1 MKARGTAEI
10 PHAAAPL
17 SAGEDS
23 DDELSRGGSR
33 LSLDQMVPP
42 GRRSLN
48 KDSSSLSRAIPA
60 SPPVPSVPLRT
71 STESPPPEL
80 PPTGH
85 TRPPQ
90 KRVSRPPPPVPISSP
105 PETSPV
111 QSRPPPPPPP
121 GQPPSRKSTSDSRT
135 APHPSKHQVDNDSE
149 EEVTE
154 YDGDYDTDIAS
165 GAKHKDALKAHDGDS
180 SFDEGTITDEATNKS
195 PTSPPARGP
204 PPLPPSVAPR
214 AIPPAPPGQP
224 PKPNRKSS
232 DMPRAAPPP
241 IPPSRE
247 SIDNED
253 YDPFR
258 YTRGVPPPPPP
269 NTRPPIIQSPSNELE
284 EDDMYGASPVSSPP
298 MPPAPAIERTV
309 PPPAPP
315 SERSVPLPPPPPS
328 QSSQPLPGGTNLPRK
343 SLDVNRSKST
353 GRRSMEQP
361 RASLDTGFIAS
372 DIDLAEKSF
381 WWTQQNL
388 PPQTLQSRRDVI
400 FEMDTSPPTQEG
412 SKTIITKDIYVLYLD
427 YSHTTITASFDQSNP
442 SDVSLEQKHQR
453 PPPPPRQDQLENAS
467 LHLGARISEAVT
479 AAQNTV
485 VGDGSPH
492 ALVLEL
498 LRPLASEA
506 LMPIANR
513 TYGALV
519 YANLAN
525 ASTQQYDE
533 IRAGDIV
540 TFRNAKFQ
548 GHRGT
553 MHQKYSAEAG
563 KPDHVG
569 IVLDWD
575 GTKKKIRAWEQGR
588 ENKKVKL
595 ESFKLGDLRSG
606 ECRVWRIMGREWVG
620 WDAK

>member
-1 MKARGTAEI
+1 M
-10 PHAAAPL
+10 
-17 SAGEDS
+17 
-23 DDELSRGGSR
+23 
-33 LSLDQMVPP
+33 
-42 GRRSLN
+42 
-48 KDSSSLSRAIPA
+48 
-60 SPPVPSVPLRT
+60 PSRT
-71 STESPPPEL
+71 STDLQSHDLAPSGQ
-80 PPTGH
+80 TIH
-85 TRPPQ
+85 TQ
-90 KRVSRPPPPVPISSP
+90 KRVSRPPPPVPASSTP
-105 PETSPV
+105 DTSPT
-111 QSRPPPPPPP
+111 QARAPPPPPP
-121 GQPPSRKSTSDSRT
+121 GHPPSRKSTSDSRI
-135 APHPSKHQVDNDSE
+135 APSLSKHQVNNDSE

-180 SFDEGTITDEATNKS
+180 SYDEGTITDEATNKS

-204 PPLPPSVAPR
+204 PPLPPIAAPR
-214 AIPPAPPGQP
+214 AVPPPPPPGQP
-224 PKPNRKSS
+224 PKPSRKSS

-247 SIDNED
+247 QTNEED

-269 NTRPPIIQSPSNELE
+269 NTRPPIVKSPSQELD
-284 EDDMYGASPVSSPP
+284 EDDMYGGSPISSPQALP
-298 MPPAPAIERTV
+298 PPSPSERNLPPHPPAPTHAPQHPLGMANV
-309 PPPAPP
+309 P
-315 SERSVPLPPPPPS
+315 R
-328 QSSQPLPGGTNLPRK
+328 Q
-343 SLDVNRSKST
+343 SLDVSRSKSM

-361 RASLDTGFIAS
+361 RPSADTGFIAS
-372 DIDLAEKSF
+372 DVDLAERSF
-381 WWTQQNL
+381 WWTQENL
-388 PPQTLQSRRDVI
+388 PPPALQKSKDVL
-400 FEMDTSPPTQEG
+400 FEMETSPSSSQAGKPTI
-412 SKTIITKDIYVLYLD
+412 SKDVYIIYMD
-427 YSHTTITASFDQSNP
+427 YSQTTITATFDPSNP

-453 PPPPPRQDQLENAS
+453 PPPPLRQDQLENAS
-467 LHLGARISEAVT
+467 LKYGARISEAVT

-485 VGDGSPH
+485 VGDGTPSS
-492 ALVLEL
+492 LVLEL
-498 LRPLASEA
+498 LRPLSSEA
-506 LMPIANR
+506 LMPVGLR

-525 ASTQQYDE
+525 ASTQQFDE

-553 MHQKYSAEAG
+553 MHQKYTAEAG

-569 IVLDWD
+569 VVLDWD

-588 ENKKVKL
+588 ESKKVKV

-606 ECRVWRIMGREWVG
+606 ECRVWRVMGRDWVG